1 MSLPHILLKI
11 VFLCTLL
18 TDDSI
23 ALPSHATGDIHKCS
37 TTLSNGG
44 SIALR
49 QLNVLPG
56 LGFDNLH
63 NLERGNVYNYKFS
76 NCNISP
82 EGFYLLPD
90 NVSFIPAQQNE
101 VRVVTDNFDHFSDWR
116 SETSHS
122 INEDANVLF
131 SNISGMFSEEY
142 QKFKSNFVKEKCH
155 AARFSFRYHLYTINM
170 NANAQLDPAFKSH
183 ILNIAANI
191 QKKNTKLAHY
201 LAELLVRDYGTHVV
215 TSIDAGAVLSQTTFT
230 CNHSEIDAKTSLSKS
245 EFFDLFRAGFSV
257 NHAVTE
263 DDKKQT
269 KNVYT
274 IYGGMN
280 FHSKNFSFLDWENSI
295 SDHIVAIDR
304 RGQPLYSVLIRAN
317 IPELPAETLTQV
329 SEYIYNVI
337 TRYYTINS
345 HEGSLNHKLPKK
357 IDDATHKMTSIYPYT
372 FGGIFQLCNN
382 SDKNSDICTSNNLT
396 QINPLT
402 ESFNCEYGYQKL
414 LIHSGTV
421 SLTNDVSKSATYH
434 TYWCALPPHNVS
446 TYGLLF
452 GGGYTHYSPNII
464 TGNYNCSGNYST
476 LFFGTEAKICYSES
490 LLNASAAVY
499 FGGFYGCYTGNP
511 MAATGRQFINKNYPY
526 KCPSKQYKAILMTI
540 DDDCALYY
548 CILTNFMPIV
558 PRLNE
563 NQNFFPNSKN
573 ENVL

>member
-11 VFLCTLL
+11 LFLCALL

-23 ALPSHATGDIHKCS
+23 ALPSHATGDIHECP

-44 SIALR
+44 NIALR

-76 NCNISP
+76 NCSISP

-101 VRVVTDNFDHFSDWR
+101 VRVVTDNFDLFSDWR
-116 SETSHS
+116 SETSRS
-122 INEDANVLF
+122 INEDGNVLF

-142 QKFKSNFVKEKCH
+142 QKFKANFVKEKCH

-215 TSIDAGAVLSQTTFT
+215 TSIDAGAVVSQTTFT
-230 CNHSEIDAKTSLSKS
+230 CNHSEIDAKSSLSKS

-269 KNVYT
+269 KNLYR

-280 FHSKNFSFLDWENSI
+280 FHSKNFSFLDWKNSI

-337 TRYYTINS
+337 ARYYTINS
-345 HEGSLNHKLPKK
+345 RRV
-357 IDDATHKMTSIYPYT
+357 I
-372 FGGIFQLCNN
+372 
-382 SDKNSDICTSNNLT
+382 
-396 QINPLT
+396 
-402 ESFNCEYGYQKL
+402 
-414 LIHSGTV
+414 
-421 SLTNDVSKSATYH
+421 KS
-434 TYWCALPPHNVS
+434 
-446 TYGLLF
+446 
-452 GGGYTHYSPNII
+452 
-464 TGNYNCSGNYST
+464 
-476 LFFGTEAKICYSES
+476 
-490 LLNASAAVY
+490 
-499 FGGFYGCYTGNP
+499 
-511 MAATGRQFINKNYPY
+511 
-526 KCPSKQYKAILMTI
+526 
-540 DDDCALYY
+540 
-548 CILTNFMPIV
+548 
-558 PRLNE
+558 
-563 NQNFFPNSKN
+563 
-573 ENVL
+573 